1 MLLVTG
7 CGTITNGTKQ
17 KVSISTS
24 TGQQVVAR
32 VDGKKVTIPAKDVA
46 VSRNKGADIKVLAED
61 NPCFETTNYS
71 ISGKGKVSGVFW
83 INIFSGGFFGST
95 TDAISGGM
103 WQFNDPN
110 FVVPVTKK
118 PNCTPP
124 AKPKV
129 TESKEDTESKQDKK
143 AKKENK
149 QESKQSDDKAQDK
162 RSTQKAKTA
171 DSKKQKS
178 NK

>member
-1 MLLVTG
+1 MLLITG

-17 KVSISTS
+17 KISISTS

-32 VDGKKVTIPAKDVA
+32 VNGKKVTIPAKDVA
-46 VSRNKGADIKVLAED
+46 VSRKKGADIKVLEED

-71 ISGKGKVSGVFW
+71 IAGKGKVSGVFW
-83 INIFSGGFFGST
+83 INIISGGFFGST

-124 AKPKV
+124 AKPKAEV
-129 TESKEDTESKQDKK
+129 TQDVESKQDK
-143 AKKENK
+143 ATK
-149 QESKQSDDKAQDK
+149 QDDDKSQDK
-162 RSTQKAKTA
+162 DTTQKSKTT
-171 DSKKQKS
+171 DTKKQKS
-178 NK
+178 KK